1 MLPSGAGRKDL
12 SGPRTRTPIVVGSLV
27 VAGLAT
33 PAVAAD
39 LAGGQPADLNG
50 NVRNLTQGVKAPGLD
65 GQKMLDTEKG
75 LVPKAAEKMTG
86 TVGNGRPGR

>member
-1 MLPSGAGRKDL
+1 MKSLKAAA
-12 SGPRTRTPIVVGSLV
+12 IVAGSLV

-39 LAGGQPADLNG
+39 LAGGQPDLNG

-65 GQKMLDTEKG
+65 GQKLLDTKSG
-75 LVPKAAEKMTG
+75 LVPKAVEKTTG
-86 TVGNGRPGR
+86 TVGNGRPVR

>member
-1 MLPSGAGRKDL
+1 MKSLKAAA
-12 SGPRTRTPIVVGSLV
+12 IVAGSLV

-50 NVRNLTQGVKAPGLD
+50 NVRNLTQGAKAPGLD
-65 GQKMLDTEKG
+65 GQKLLDTKTG
-75 LVPKAAEKMTG
+75 LVPKAVEKT
-86 TVGNGRPGR
+86 TETAGNGRPVR